1 MTNKENK
8 TEQMNDPFT
17 TLREVV
23 ETMDE
28 CRAKMYAEMQLED
41 YDSATSESQRAKI
54 LSNLRAGLK
63 QRAEN
68 DESYA
73 PLFDALPQRTRSTD
87 PQKEAYEN
95 GILAQWVEVFAGHE
109 ELVSSVERRK
119 GKNVPAGSMHTVQ
132 TMAEYMT
139 YLTMKTRPY
148 EKEAQ
153 Q

>member
-17 TLREVV
+17 ELRKVV

-28 CRAKMYAEMQLED
+28 CKAKMYAVMQLED
-41 YDSATSESQRAKI
+41 YDSATSDSHRSKV
-54 LSNLRAGLK
+54 LSNLRAGLR
-63 QRAEN
+63 QRAEK

-73 PLFDALPQRTRSTD
+73 PLLAALPQRTRSTD
-87 PQKEAYEN
+87 PQREAYKN
-95 GILAQWVEVFAGHE
+95 GIIAQWVEVFAGHE
-109 ELVSSVERRK
+109 DLVSSVERRK

-139 YLTMKTRPY
+139 YQTLKTRPY
-148 EKEAQ
+148 KKEEQ